1 MGSSFKLNL
10 ESSAHASLIQN
21 TFQNWI
27 NSPRDVFFV
36 SSEGH
41 KLFLQSSVLRFYS
54 SWMSDILYKS
64 SPDVESTG
72 ITVEASSVTISK
84 MFKVLTSGIVVSQCQ
99 EDLQKIIEVAASI
112 GINLTNYQIGQK
124 RSNDSYVQHKPI
136 KKYKK
141 RKRNSKEVNFEIGS
155 DVSKNEYVDGENYLN
170 LTVNG
175 DNYAN
180 EIKTTTASVET
191 SSKKKLKTLKNE
203 YECNFCFKIIKG
215 AMSHFKRHIDT
226 HLGLRFRCKL
236 CPKSFSRKDN
246 LKLHY
251 KFNHPEELPYY
262 ENKNLAHKTYSAK
275 DSDSQEFFGSLNKPK
290 IKEEVNVNNN

>member
-1 MGSSFKLNL
+1 MSSFKLNL

-54 SWMSDILYKS
+54 SWLSDILDKS
-64 SPDVESTG
+64 SPAVESSG
-72 ITVEASSVTISK
+72 ITVEASSATISK

-99 EDLQKIIEVAASI
+99 EDLKRIIEVAASI

-141 RKRNSKEVNFEIGS
+141 RKRSSKEVNFEIGS
-155 DVSKNEYVDGENYLN
+155 DDVSKNENVDGENHLN

-175 DNYAN
+175 DNNAN
-180 EIKTTTASVET
+180 ETKIATASVET
-191 SSKKKLKTLKNE
+191 SSQKKLKILKNE

-262 ENKNLAHKTYSAK
+262 ENKNLAHKTDSVK
-275 DSDSQEFFGSLNKPK
+275 DSDSQEFLGSLKAPK
-290 IKEEVNVNNN
+290 MKVEVNVNSN